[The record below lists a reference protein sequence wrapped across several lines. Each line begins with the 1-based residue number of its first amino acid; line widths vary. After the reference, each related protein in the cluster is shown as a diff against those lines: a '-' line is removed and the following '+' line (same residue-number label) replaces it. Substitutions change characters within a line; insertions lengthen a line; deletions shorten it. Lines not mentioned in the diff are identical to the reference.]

1 MAKNTYTDK
10 DIIHLKGLQAVR
22 KRPGVYVG
30 DITSPTGVFQL
41 IKEGVDN
48 AIDEALA
55 GYCKH
60 IKVNMNLV
68 TREVIVSDDGR
79 GIPQKSLPIVF
90 GKLHSGSKFSDK
102 VYSVSGGTHG
112 VGVSSTNALSAVFE
126 CFSIREGKSVWVK
139 YKKGELIK
147 GPLKKKPEKLI
158 RINGKHGTT
167 IRFIPD
173 FSLVTYKKL
182 PYKMVLRWLEAIPLL
197 CPGLKIEVS
206 IASKTKT
213 AEKTFFSKAGLKGQ
227 KKGKDALYAKRDNLE
242 LCINL
247 LSEETKLLGYVNT
260 ISVREGSH
268 IKAFWRAL
276 KASLNSYS
284 KKKSPKQ
291 AALKEGISGIFHVL
305 AKDPI
310 YIGQTKEILG
320 DTRIEKQVYTA
331 LKEVFDEY
339 FSRNSSVAHKIVKR
353 ALAIEALYKEHKS
366 KLSSLK
372 GIDKDI
378 KRGRLPTALAV
389 SSTKHKE
396 ERELFLVEGES
407 AGGTGKSARDRRY
420 QEILPVKGKI
430 LNVARNLNKPDKIL
444 KSEEIQNVIKAIG
457 GLDPNKGRV
466 GKVILLS
473 DSDVDGFHITAL
485 SSTLFVFM
493 LPKWIQEGRVYTVVG
508 PLFHTIYKGK
518 RYFGDTA
525 LEVQEQVKGKVNIM
539 RVKGW
544 GEMKPEDLRYV
555 ALDPSTRVLK
565 RLEYTKKSSSKTM
578 GLMGSNT
585 GIRKGL
591 LGLD

>member
-30 DITSPTGVFQL
+30 DITSPSGVFQL

-48 AIDEALA
+48 SIDEALV
-55 GYCKH
+55 GYCKR
-60 IKVNMNLV
+60 IKVYMNLV
-68 TREVIVSDDGR
+68 SREVIISDDGR

-112 VGVSSTNALSAVFE
+112 VGVSSTNALSSVFE

-147 GPLKKKPEKLI
+147 GPAKKKPEKTI
-158 RINGKHGTT
+158 RVNGKHGTT

-182 PYKMVLRWLEAIPLL
+182 PYKMVLYWLEAIPLL

-206 IASKTKT
+206 ISSKIKT
-213 AEKTFFSKAGLKGQ
+213 VEKTFFSKVGLKGQ
-227 KKGKDALYAKRDNLE
+227 KKGRDLYAKRDNLE
-242 LCINL
+242 LCISF
-247 LSEETKLLGYVNT
+247 LSEETKILGYINT
-260 ISVREGSH
+260 IAVREGSH
-268 IKAFWRAL
+268 LKAFWQAL
-276 KASLNSYS
+276 KASLNKYA
-284 KKKSPKQ
+284 KKKSPRQ
-291 AALKEGISGIFHVL
+291 ASLKEGVQGIFHVL
-305 AKDPI
+305 AKDPL

-320 DTRIEKQVYTA
+320 DTRIEKWVYTK
-331 LKEVFDEY
+331 LKEIFDEY
-339 FSRNSSVAHKIVKR
+339 FNKHSTIAHKIIKR
-353 ALAIEALYKEHKS
+353 ALAVEALDKEHRS
-366 KLSSLK
+366 KLNSLK
-372 GIDKDI
+372 GIDTDI
-378 KRGRLPTALAV
+378 KHGRLPAALAV
-389 SSTKHKE
+389 SSTKNKE
-396 ERELFLVEGES
+396 ERELFLTEGDS
-407 AGGTGKSARDRRY
+407 AAGTGKAARDRRY

-430 LNVARNLNKPDKIL
+430 LNVARNLNKPDKVL
-444 KSEEIQNVIKAIG
+444 RSEEIQNVIKAIG

-466 GKVILLS
+466 GKIIFLS

-485 SSTLFVFM
+485 SSTLFVFT
-493 LPKWIQEGRVYTVVG
+493 LPKWIQEGKVYTVVG

-525 LEVQEQVKGKVNIM
+525 AEVQEQIKGKVNIM

-544 GEMKPEDLRYV
+544 GEMKPEDLKYV
-555 ALDPSTRVLK
+555 ALDPSTRILK
-565 RLEYTKKSSSKTM
+565 RLEYTKKSSSKTI
-578 GLMGSNT
+578 GLMGSDTN
-585 GIRKGL
+585 IRKGL
-591 LGLD
+591 LGID